1 MSLKKSSLIILFSL
15 LFFFVVSTIT
25 SVGLII
31 KSNTSLDNVNK
42 EIQVVL
48 SIIDPINHSRT
59 LRVRVMEYVKMV
71 EAGDATDSSAKL
83 ASVKEALTKA
93 DSAFSAFMASPRLQD
108 EAPLVTAYQQ
118 AWQNYRN
125 QGLAPL
131 IAAAAA
137 HDVSRFNA
145 LIPVVSQLDR
155 QYEIVLDQVL
165 SVHQKYAKTL
175 NEDASHNFVSGL
187 VIIACI
193 AVLFVVVILVVSLL
207 MKRVVFAPV
216 NLAREHCRQIAAGK
230 LDVPVPIKRDSG
242 NEIDH
247 LMSSMEQMRQAL
259 LSTISQVRDASHTV
273 THAAQEI
280 ASGNIDL
287 ASRTEQ
293 QASALTQTAA
303 SMEELSATV
312 ANNTDNV
319 FQAGKLVQDAVKN
332 AHTGEA
338 VTREVIETMNT
349 IASNSKRI
357 EDITSVINSIAFQTN
372 ILALNAAVE
381 AARAGEQ
388 GRGFAVVAGEVRT
401 LAQRSAQAAKE
412 IKALI
417 DDSGERVNAGS
428 QLVNEAGA
436 TMAEI
441 VNAVTR
447 VTDIMGEIASASDEQ
462 SRGIDQVGQ
471 AVAEMDR
478 VTQQNA
484 SLVEESAAA
493 AAALEDQAARL
504 NDAVAVF
511 KITRNQAVKAAP
523 VKTYAPKAQPVAA
536 SEANWE
542 TF

>member
-15 LFFFVVSTIT
+15 LFFFVASTIT

-108 EAPLVTAYQQ
+108 EAPLVTAYQE

-145 LIPVVSQLDR
+145 LIPVVC

-187 VIIACI
+187 VIITCI

-381 AARAGEQ
+381 AARAGTQ
-388 GRGFAVVAGEVRT
+388 GRGFAVVASEVRT
-401 LAQRSAQAAKE
+401 LAQKSAVAAKDIE
-412 IKALI
+412 SLI
-417 DDSGERVNAGS
+417 AQSVSSVKNGAELVNRSGEVIDSIISSVNKVHTLMEQIS
-428 QLVNEAGA
+428 V
-436 TMAEI
+436 
-441 VNAVTR
+441 
-447 VTDIMGEIASASDEQ
+447 ASEEQ
-462 SRGIDQVGQ
+462 SRGIGQVGQ
-471 AVAEMDR
+471 AVTEMDG

-484 SLVEESAAA
+484 ALVQQSAAA
-493 AAALEDQAARL
+493 AASLEEQAQQLSQSISSFRL
-504 NDAVAVF
+504 PAIA
-511 KITRNQAVKAAP
+511 
-523 VKTYAPKAQPVAA
+523 
-536 SEANWE
+536 
-542 TF
+542 

>member
-137 HDVSRFNA
+137 HD
-145 LIPVVSQLDR
+145 VSQLDR

-381 AARAGEQ
+381 AARAGTQ
-388 GRGFAVVAGEVRT
+388 GRGFAVVASEVRT
-401 LAQRSAQAAKE
+401 LAQKSAVAAKDIE
-412 IKALI
+412 SLI
-417 DDSGERVNAGS
+417 AQSVSSVKNGAELVNRSGEVIDSIISSVNKVHTLMEQIS
-428 QLVNEAGA
+428 V
-436 TMAEI
+436 
-441 VNAVTR
+441 
-447 VTDIMGEIASASDEQ
+447 ASEEQ
-462 SRGIDQVGQ
+462 SRGIGQVGQ
-471 AVAEMDR
+471 AVTEMDG

-484 SLVEESAAA
+484 ALVQQSAAA
-493 AAALEDQAARL
+493 AASLEEQAQQLSQSISSFRL
-504 NDAVAVF
+504 PAIA
-511 KITRNQAVKAAP
+511 
-523 VKTYAPKAQPVAA
+523 
-536 SEANWE
+536 
-542 TF
+542 

>member
-1 MSLKKSSLIILFSL
+1 MSLKKSSLIVFFSL
-15 LFFFVVSTIT
+15 LFFFIASTLT

-31 KSNTSLDNVNK
+31 KSNNSLDNVNK

-71 EAGDATDSSAKL
+71 EAGASADESAKL
-83 ASVKEALTKA
+83 AAVKEALTKA
-93 DSAFSAFMASPRLQD
+93 DRAFAAFMASPRLTD
-108 EAPLVTAYQQ
+108 EAPLVSAYQD

-131 IAAAAA
+131 IDAAAA
-137 HDVSRFNA
+137 HDIAKFNA
-145 LIPVVSQLDR
+145 LIPEVSRLDR

-165 SVHQKYAKTL
+165 AVHQAYAKSL
-175 NEDASHNFVSGL
+175 NEDASSNFVSGL
-187 VIIACI
+187 AIIAAI
-193 AVLFVVVILVVSLL
+193 ALLFVLVIVAVSLL
-207 MKRVVFAPV
+207 MKRLVLAPV
-216 NLAREHCRQIAAGK
+216 NLAREHCSQIAAGK
-230 LDVPVPIKRDSG
+230 LDIPVPVKGNSG

-247 LMSSMEQMRQAL
+247 LMGSMEQMRQAL
-259 LSTISQVRDASHTV
+259 LATIAQVRDTSHTV

-319 FQAGKLVQDAVKN
+319 YQAGKLVQDAVKN

-349 IASNSKRI
+349 IAANSKRI

-381 AARAGEQ
+381 AARAGTQ
-388 GRGFAVVAGEVRT
+388 GRGFAVVASEVRT
-401 LAQRSAQAAKE
+401 LAQKSAVAAKDIE
-412 IKALI
+412 SLI
-417 DDSGERVNAGS
+417 AQSVSSVKNGAELVGRSGEVIDSIITSVNK
-428 QLVNEAGA
+428 VNTLMEQ
-436 TMAEI
+436 I
-441 VNAVTR
+441 SV
-447 VTDIMGEIASASDEQ
+447 ASEEQ
-462 SRGIDQVGQ
+462 SRGISQVGQ
-471 AVAEMDR
+471 AVTEMDG

-484 SLVEESAAA
+484 ALVQESAAA
-493 AAALEDQAARL
+493 AASLEEQAQQL
-504 NDAVAVF
+504 
-511 KITRNQAVKAAP
+511 TRSISSFSLPVQA
-523 VKTYAPKAQPVAA
+523 
-536 SEANWE
+536 
-542 TF
+542 